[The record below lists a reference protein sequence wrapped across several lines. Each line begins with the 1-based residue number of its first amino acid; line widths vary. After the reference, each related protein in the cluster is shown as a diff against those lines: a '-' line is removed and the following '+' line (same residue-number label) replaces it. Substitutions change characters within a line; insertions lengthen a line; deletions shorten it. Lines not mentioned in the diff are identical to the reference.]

1 MKHAFKPEFLN
12 RIDARIV
19 FHSLREDQI
28 RQIVDLMLK
37 RVQNQL
43 VEQEITLETTDEGK
57 AFLVEKGYDAAFGAR
72 PLRRAIQTYIEDPLA
87 EGMLT
92 GRFHPG
98 DTVVVTRQENE
109 LVMEAKPR
117 EGAEREELAIAE
129 AEG

>member
-1 MKHAFKPEFLN
+1 M
-12 RIDARIV
+12 V

-43 VEQEITLETTDEGK
+43 VEQEITLETMDEGK

-87 EGMLT
+87 EGLLT

-98 DTVVVTRQENE
+98 DTVVVTRQDTE

-117 EGAEREELAIAE
+117 EGAEREELAVAE

>member
-1 MKHAFKPEFLN
+1 ASTPGLSST
-12 RIDARIV
+12 RC
-19 FHSLREDQI
+19 EDQI

-43 VEQEITLETTDEGK
+43 VEQEITLEMMDEGK

-72 PLRRAIQTYIEDPLA
+72 PLRRAIQTYVEDPLA

-109 LVMEAKPR
+109 LA
-117 EGAEREELAIAE
+117 
-129 AEG
+129 

>member
-1 MKHAFKPEFLN
+1 
-12 RIDARIV
+12 
-19 FHSLREDQI
+19 
-28 RQIVDLMLK
+28 
-37 RVQNQL
+37 

-72 PLRRAIQTYIEDPLA
+72 PLRRAIQTYVEDPLA

-117 EGAEREELAIAE
+117 EGTEREELAVAE